1 MIRLTHLKVN
11 GFKQL
16 RNINLIFPLRCCV
29 LIEGLNEAGK
39 SSLFES
45 IYTALYGRGLI
56 MRGGGRGQIDSL
68 IGTGLSEAYIEL
80 GLLSGNVCLQ
90 IERWLYRGRPNEAR
104 LLILNPDGSVEQE
117 VRGIT
122 RVNEEILAQLNGLDS
137 EALLHSC
144 FVQQKKLGQLEEVG
158 RDRRQ
163 AILLKLLDLDRLV
176 QLKERFAWRHR
187 EELGLQAAQDRLR
200 LAELTRRCLETEDEC
215 RAIQRQLRLVEV
227 HEALDEADR
236 QKALAEQLR
245 QRMREQASLRDQYD
259 AQITYIQ
266 VLDKIAGLLER
277 ILESRNSIR
286 NRIDNVSSID
296 QELNE
301 LDRIESKILPTQEA
315 ESRDLIALLG
325 RLTGLAKLETT
336 LKELQERQRRL
347 QALAAKAEALEE
359 PKQRLIALRG
369 DLEAAEHDRD
379 QVTAQYQR
387 AQQVQAL
394 HHWIEA
400 VRDQEARRGSNET
413 IRAYENK
420 AHTAR
425 EQAQIQGDRVTS
437 TTRLLILSASLLAI
451 GLGILLLMR
460 TLLGSILGGLF
471 ILAGLVGI
479 LALHL
484 KRQQALAERSTAL
497 AEAANY
503 ERQAQDERIR
513 QQTLLGKEVPD
524 LEECR
529 TRLQAFGLSE
539 PEGLVAAEAL
549 ITQIVKE
556 LPEGWT
562 IEKLGDALE
571 QAREKVRQLDV
582 QAARLTGQIENTEQ
596 SIKGDLANEGLKDI
610 QAVQA
615 VKDKLERETS
625 ALRSQIE
632 HTWNVEAEALNRY
645 DLPRDATIACR
656 RIENRLS
663 ALRQE
668 ISSLKERLGRREVLK
683 TNRERL
689 LTEIQEHEQ
698 RIAAW
703 YEQLNAEATV
713 AQFKIALVDEEAES
727 ALLER
732 VRNERA
738 RYNLSHIWSKRDEA
752 ASAAS
757 KAEAGAKQA
766 EEKAESQLHAASQI
780 LSEFGIKSKDFL
792 DRRAITQRLPDFGAL
807 TASDR
812 QRLEKQQ
819 IEAVSRLRS
828 YTDQAQQLENKLY
841 IKGSDLDEAAC
852 VEEVKRLELR
862 KAICQYA
869 APILDRVRDNILQAV
884 LPSTLDYMRMMLPLL
899 TAGRYHDAELDE
911 ETYKIRV
918 WDAEAREYIE
928 KEVYSGA
935 TQDQFSLAL
944 RLGFAL
950 AALPQERGAR
960 PGFIFLDEPTAGFDG
975 QRRKALI
982 ELLTRGELAERFDQ
996 IFLVAPDGAF
1006 ADNPFPNYIRL
1017 DSGRVVAEN
1026 LSQAAKE

>member
-1 MIRLTHLKVN
+1 MIRLIHLKVD

-16 RNINLIFPLRCCV
+16 RDINLVFPPRCCV

-45 IYTALYGRGLI
+45 IYTALYGRGLV

-90 IERWLYRGRPNEAR
+90 IERRLYRGKPNEAR
-104 LLILNPDGSVEQE
+104 LLILNPNGSIEQE
-117 VRGIT
+117 IRGVT

-158 RDRRQ
+158 RDKRQ

-176 QLKERFAWRHR
+176 QLKERFTWRHR
-187 EELGLQAAQDRLR
+187 EELGLQVAQDRLR
-200 LAELTRRCLETEDEC
+200 LAELTRHCLEAEHEC
-215 RAIQRQLRLVEV
+215 EVVQKQLRLVEA

-236 QKALAEQLR
+236 QKMLAEQLW
-245 QRMREQASLRDQYD
+245 QRMQKQASLRDQYD

-266 VLDKIAGLLER
+266 ALDRSAGLLER
-277 ILESRNSIR
+277 IIDSRNSIR
-286 NRIDNVSSID
+286 NRTDDISSID
-296 QELNE
+296 QDLNE
-301 LDRIESKILPTQEA
+301 LDRVEGETLPTRKA
-315 ESRDLIALLG
+315 ESRDLTALLE
-325 RLTGLAKLETT
+325 RLTGLAELETA
-336 LKELQERQRRL
+336 LKELQERQGRL
-347 QALAAKAEALEE
+347 QALADESEALEE

-379 QVTAQYQR
+379 QAAAQYQR

-394 HHWIEA
+394 HRWTEA
-400 VRDQEARRGSNET
+400 MRGQEARRGSNE
-413 IRAYENK
+413 IIKAYEDK
-420 AHTAR
+420 ALAAR
-425 EQAQIQGDRVTS
+425 EQVQIHSDRVTS
-437 TTRLLILSASLLAI
+437 ITRLIVVSASLLVI
-451 GLGILLLMR
+451 GLSILLLIR
-460 TLLGSILGGLF
+460 NVVGSILGSLF
-471 ILAGLVGI
+471 ILVGLVGI
-479 LALHL
+479 LVLRS
-484 KRQQALAERSTAL
+484 KRRQALIERHAAL

-529 TRLQAFGLSE
+529 ARLHKLGLSE
-539 PEGLVAAEAL
+539 PEGLVSAEAL
-549 ITQIVKE
+549 IAQVEGE

-562 IEKLGDALE
+562 IEKLDDALE
-571 QAREKVRQLDV
+571 QARERVRQLEV
-582 QAARLTGQIENTEQ
+582 QAARLTGEVENIERN
-596 SIKGDLANEGLKDI
+596 IKEGLTGEGLKDI
-610 QAVQA
+610 QAA
-615 VKDKLERETS
+615 RAEKDRLEKEIL
-625 ALRSQIE
+625 ALHSQIE
-632 HTWNVEAEALNRY
+632 QGWRAVADALNRY
-645 DLPRDATIACR
+645 DLPHDATIAR
-656 RIENRLS
+656 QWVENQLS

-668 ISSLKERLGRREVLK
+668 ISDLEKRLGRRAALQ
-683 TNRERL
+683 TDRERRL
-689 LTEIQEHEQ
+689 AEIQEHEQ
-698 RIAAW
+698 RIATW
-703 YEQLNAEATV
+703 YEQLNAEAAIT
-713 AQFKIALVDEEAES
+713 QFKAAPADEQAES

-732 VRNERA
+732 VHVERA
-738 RYNLSHIWSKRDEA
+738 KYNLSHIQNKRDEA
-752 ASAAS
+752 ADAAS
-757 KAEAGAKQA
+757 KAEADARRA
-766 EEKAESQLHAASQI
+766 EEEVESKLRVASEI
-780 LSEFGIKSKDFL
+780 LYEFGVKIKDPL
-792 DRRAITQRLPDFGAL
+792 DRHTITQLLPDFGTL

-812 QRLEKQQ
+812 QRLENQKL
-819 IEAVSRLRS
+819 EAVGRLRS
-828 YTDQAQQLENKLY
+828 YTDQVQQLENKLH

-852 VEEVKRLELR
+852 VEEVKRLKLR

-869 APILDRVRDNILQAV
+869 EPILDRVRDNILQAV

-982 ELLTRGELAERFDQ
+982 ELLTRGELADRFDQ

-1006 ADNPFPNYIRL
+1006 TDNPFPNHIRL
-1017 DSGRVVAEN
+1017 DNGRVVAEN
-1026 LSQAAKE
+1026 LSQAAKS